1 MKYNREQIVKA
12 LECCT
17 EQEYCATCPATDY
30 CKGMDSLIEDAATLI
45 KELTEESY
53 KWQEAYD
60 CADSACRELSSKC
73 DEFTEENKRFRHNH
87 EKLIEERDTFRE
99 YAYNMQKYVEN
110 IRHKEEAGYE
120 PSAARYA
127 AEMEMWHIVALEK
140 KELTE
145 ENKTLNSLVKVLSEN
160 NADLE
165 DELAKTYDLLEESK
179 ADTIQ
184 KMQEKIRAKSEYG
197 TINISPWQLDQIA
210 KEMLEENK

>member
-1 MKYNREQIVKA
+1 MSELNRERIIRN
-12 LECCT
+12 LEHLVDKYGENGSYNTYCT
-17 EQEYCATCPATDY
+17 LS
-30 CKGMDSLIEDAATLI
+30 DSLTLI
-45 KELTEESY
+45 KELTEENE
-53 KWQEAYD
+53 K
-60 CADSACRELSSKC
+60 L
-73 DEFTEENKRFRHNH
+73 RHNH

-127 AEMEMWHIVALEK
+127 AEMDMWRVVALEK

-197 TINISPWQLDQIA
+197 TINISLWQLDQIA
-210 KEMLEENK
+210 KEVLEENDD